1 MGLFS
6 FLKNAGSSIL
16 KDKAAANDEANAAAE
31 ANEAAGEARTA
42 SILKNMVASSGL
54 AIDNLDIEFDDGKA
68 VIYGIT
74 SSVDDKEKAVLMVG
88 NVDGI
93 GSVDD
98 RISVTTPPPTS
109 QFYEV
114 KSGDSLSKIAKEF
127 YGDPMKYTEIF
138 EANKP
143 MLKDPNMIYPGQTL
157 RIPNL

>member
-6 FLKNAGSSIL
+6 FLKNAGSKVL
-16 KDKAAANDEANAAAE
+16 KNAGAENDAAADAAANAAA
-31 ANEAAGEARTA
+31 ADSRTA
-42 SILKNMVASSGL
+42 GVLKNMISGSG
-54 AIDNLDIEFDDGKA
+54 IPVENLDVEFSDGTA
-68 VIYGIT
+68 TVYGLT
-74 SSVDDKEKAVLMVG
+74 TSVDDKEKVVLMLG

-93 GSVDD
+93 GAVDD

-109 QFYEV
+109 KFYEV
-114 KSGDSLSKIAKEF
+114 KPGDSLSKIAKEF
-127 YGDPMKYTEIF
+127 YGDPMKFNDIF